1 MPELLDEKTS
11 IESTTIGVY
20 RTSATV
26 KGGRR
31 FSFGAIVVVGDKN
44 GRVGFGYAK
53 GNEVPNAIE
62 KAQKDGQK
70 KLVGVRRVGTTIH
83 HEVEGKFSSAKVRL
97 IPAAPGSG
105 VVAGTVVRAVLE
117 LAGISDCLTKCY
129 GSTNPQN
136 VLKAVFDAIDQL
148 RTPEMIASLRGQKL
162 ETSEIEKKIEAG
174 KAFLPAARKSDR
186 PKGPVNTL
194 GQDRPGRGRG
204 GRGGPRGGGGGG
216 GGDRGGR
223 GGDASA
229 PAPAAPSGGA
239 PAGEAPAAS

>member
-1 MPELLDEKTS
+1 MPELLDEKSS

-44 GRVGFGYAK
+44 GKVGFGYAK

-70 KLVGVRRVGTTIH
+70 KLVNVRRVGTTIH
-83 HEVEGKFSSAKVRL
+83 HEVQGKFSAATVRL
-97 IPAAPGSG
+97 IPASPGTG

-117 LAGISDCLTKCY
+117 LAGIHDCLTKCY

-148 RTPEMIASLRGQKL
+148 RTPDLIASLRGQKL

-174 KAFLPAARKSDR
+174 KAFMPAARKSDR
-186 PKGPVNTL
+186 PKGPINTL
-194 GQDRPGRGRG
+194 GQDRPGRGGGRG
-204 GRGGPRGGGGGG
+204 GRGGPRGGSGGGG
-216 GGDRGGR
+216 GGRGGP
-223 GGDASA
+223 A
-229 PAPAAPSGGA
+229 PEAPSAPAAPAGGA
-239 PAGEAPAAS
+239 PAA

>member
-1 MPELLDEKTS
+1 MPELLDEKSS

-31 FSFGAIVVVGDKN
+31 FSFGAIVVVGDRN

-70 KLVGVRRVGTTIH
+70 KLINMPRVGTTIH
-83 HEVEGKFSSAKVRL
+83 HEVQGKFSSATVRL
-97 IPAAPGSG
+97 IPASPGTG
-105 VVAGTVVRAVLE
+105 VVAGTVVRAVLD
-117 LAGISDCLTKCY
+117 LAGVQDCLTKCY

-136 VLKAVFDAIDQL
+136 VLKAVFDAIDRL
-148 RTPEMIASLRGQKL
+148 RSPAAIAQLRGQKL
-162 ETSEIEKKIEAG
+162 DATEIEKKIEAG
-174 KAFLPAARKSDR
+174 KAFMPATKSKSDR

-194 GQDRPGRGRG
+194 GNDRKGGRG
-204 GRGGPRGGGGGG
+204 GRGGGGGGGRGGRGGGGGG
-216 GGDRGGR
+216 GGGG
-223 GGDASA
+223 GPIAA
-229 PAPAAPSGGA
+229 PAPAVDA
-239 PAGEAPAAS
+239 PAP